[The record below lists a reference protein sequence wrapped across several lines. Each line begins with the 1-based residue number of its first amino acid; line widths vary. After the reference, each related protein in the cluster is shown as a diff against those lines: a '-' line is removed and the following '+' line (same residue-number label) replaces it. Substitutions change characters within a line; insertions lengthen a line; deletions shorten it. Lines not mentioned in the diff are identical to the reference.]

1 MAARRKPSVGKLR
14 TAAFGL
20 DERTVARWLAGA
32 GQHGQRVHE
41 HLVEQGQVDLQQVQ
55 ADELWVKQV
64 GAKVWMA
71 LALAVPTRRWLG
83 GVSSR
88 QRDLPLITRLVQR
101 VRACAVPPVILVCVD
116 GLASYVPAF
125 RKVFRQPI
133 STGRRGRP
141 RLVLPDG
148 FPFAQVVKRSAKR
161 HVIGVTR
168 RVVCGTLDGIE
179 AVLTA
184 TATGTVSTTA
194 DLERL
199 NATFRAHLVPLTRR
213 GRAIHP
219 HCGGPHRR
227 PVAGR
232 HRLQRLLASR
242 QPPPARARPRSSQ
255 VAPPNSRQGGWAHR
269 SLLVAARPAPLPDP
283 LTPLGPTQ
291 TTGPDT
297 DISAA
302 QSNGMTTLPW
312 GATRVRDRARNPDAG
327 SGADVGAYTLSN
339 PRGAGDG
346 SPAAGARSG
355 PRRDGVLNTRTAD
368 GIMPVDEHIPPG
380 CRTRTWTPSRPAASS
395 PSSSAWRC
403 SARVGRRRPREHAR
417 RPPSPSIRGRS
428 CPGQPSPPWKP
439 WHLRHPRRPL
449 CPRRLRGL
457 RPPSRP
463 RRPSRREAVR
473 PLPPRRTRSTASRA
487 HRPRWRAR

>member
-312 GATRVRDRARNPDAG
+312 GATWVAMPAKIAAPRYLDLVAVIKNGG
-327 SGADVGAYTLSN
+327 S
-339 PRGAGDG
+339 RG
-346 SPAAGARSG
+346 
-355 PRRDGVLNTRTAD
+355 
-368 GIMPVDEHIPPG
+368 
-380 CRTRTWTPSRPAASS
+380 
-395 PSSSAWRC
+395 
-403 SARVGRRRPREHAR
+403 
-417 RPPSPSIRGRS
+417 
-428 CPGQPSPPWKP
+428 
-439 WHLRHPRRPL
+439 
-449 CPRRLRGL
+449 
-457 RPPSRP
+457 
-463 RRPSRREAVR
+463 
-473 PLPPRRTRSTASRA
+473 
-487 HRPRWRAR
+487 